1 MTKRLYYEKKKEI
14 YDPLVDSKSDY
25 QVFSKYRDL
34 FLLAACIGYKEKK
47 KVKMTGNVSD
57 RGELHWEMFERDNT
71 DLATINAI
79 ALSEISDINVILDN
93 EEMLDRKIKII
104 EEYANGGI
112 QIIKEKVLDMPGDP
126 LDNLINYIFE
136 ELKEG
141 KKMGILEEIESELY
155 E

>member
-1 MTKRLYYEKKKEI
+1 MTKRLHYENKKDI
-14 YDPLVDSKSDY
+14 YDRLVESKSDY
-25 QVFSKYRDL
+25 QILSKYRDL
-34 FLLAACIGYKEKK
+34 FLLAACIGYKERKRT
-47 KVKMTGNVSD
+47 KMTGNVND
-57 RGELHWEMFERDNT
+57 RGELHWDIFERDNT
-71 DLATINAI
+71 DLAAINAI
-79 ALSEISDINVILDN
+79 ALSETSDINVILDT
-93 EEMLDRKIKII
+93 EEMLDRKIEII

-136 ELKEG
+136 ELKEE